1 MGCNASKQATG
12 GNIATDERATTNSN
26 NDKATALSPASNSK
40 AKSPRNN
47 QSNPITS
54 SLRRNKSQDDGKIY
68 QLLLNAQ
75 QNPAEAKTI
84 LPNNVSITSTNAS
97 YRHPSHHAT
106 PLHVAVKLLDSTA
119 TNVPAIIKSL
129 LKAFPNAI
137 FTKDDRG
144 NIPIYYVLTSQ
155 SGRWEARAIVLDLLV
170 GTDQTSFTTEYL
182 QRNNLKFGKENEW
195 SALYKA
201 IHSLSDDFD
210 GAGPTV
216 LYIQTLLAACNDT
229 SSVVA
234 KGNAS
239 DGDKPLSL
247 LYRRFTRQFDLAE
260 KFFSGDNSRPEVVEH
275 RQKYKTAAGNT
286 WKIIESLLQDG
297 LEADH
302 QEDDDEAPFRTVHCA
317 VQVETPPDLL
327 RYIVETNADDLGMA
341 DHTGRLPLH
350 YAAISKP
357 PGDKSRYPAFYTK
370 YVVDELLYKYPE
382 AASFKDND
390 GNYPLTLAVRSG
402 KHWIGGGLKSLYEA
416 YPEALE
422 QINLDTHDALRNA
435 LSLEESTGVTP
446 KDYKNSDIIQD
457 EHHDAIMLVQ
467 QKNVEVS
474 EVVTSLW
481 AHEEDPGVQMLGCMA
496 LSRMIENADGNPSQ
510 ILRIAMSAVPA
521 VVNAMKAHG
530 NEQIV
535 QEKACATL
543 QGLAVCDGRRE
554 VSFVASGAVA
564 AIVGAMQAHVS
575 DPAVQEQGCGA
586 LSQIMKYGGDDRAT
600 IVASVSGLTAIVN
613 AMAAHRGI
621 VAVQRNACIALKEM
635 TEFPHANL
643 PDLPR
648 SHLEPLLES
657 ARRQFPDECEPVAK
671 ILELRLSQ

>member
-12 GNIATDERATTNSN
+12 GNPVNNKGAATKNAT
-26 NDKATALSPASNSK
+26 LSPSSSSK
-40 AKSPRNN
+40 GKSPRNN
-47 QSNPITS
+47 SNG
-54 SLRRNKSQDDGKIY
+54 LRRSKSGDDGKIY
-68 QLLLNAQ
+68 QLLLNAH
-75 QNPAEAKTI
+75 QNPADANTI
-84 LPNNVSITSTNAS
+84 LPDNVPITPTNAS

-106 PLHVAVKLLDSTA
+106 PLHVAVKLLDTTA
-119 TNVPAIIKSL
+119 TNVPAVIKSL

-144 NIPIYYVLTSQ
+144 NIPLYYVLTSQ
-155 SGRWEARAIVLDLLV
+155 STRWEARAVVLDLLV
-170 GTDQTSFTTEYL
+170 GTDQTSFTTEFL
-182 QRNNLKFGKENEW
+182 QRNNLKFGKDNEW

-216 LYIQTLLAACNDT
+216 LYIQTLLAACENT
-229 SSVVA
+229 SAVVS

-275 RQKYKTAAGNT
+275 RRKYKTAAGNT

-297 LEADH
+297 LANDNNTKHGEE
-302 QEDDDEAPFRTVHCA
+302 EDDEDESPFRTVHCA

-327 RYIVETNADDLGMA
+327 RYIVETNAEDLGVA
-341 DHTGRLPLH
+341 DSAGRLPLH
-350 YAAISKP
+350 YAALSKP
-357 PGDKSRYPAFYTK
+357 PGDKTHYPAFYSK
-370 YVVDELLYKYPE
+370 YVVDELLYKYPD
-382 AASFKDND
+382 AASCKDKD

-402 KHWIGGGLKSLYEA
+402 KQWIGGGLKSLHEA
-416 YPEALE
+416 FPDALE
-422 QINLDTHDALRNA
+422 QINLDTHDTLRQA
-435 LSLEESTGVTP
+435 LSLEEANGASP
-446 KDYKNSDIIQD
+446 KEEKDMEIIRD

-467 QKNVEVS
+467 QKNVEIS

-481 AHEEDPGVQMLGCMA
+481 AHEEDPGVQMLGCVA
-496 LSRMIENADGNPSQ
+496 LSRMIGNAENNTNQ

-521 VVNAMKAHG
+521 VVNAMKAHP
-530 NEQIV
+530 NEVIV
-535 QEKACATL
+535 QEKACAAL

-586 LSQIMKYGGDDRAT
+586 LAQIMKYGGDERAT
-600 IVASVSGLTAIVN
+600 IVASVSGVTAIVN
-613 AMAAHRGI
+613 AMAAHPMI
-621 VAVQRNACIALKEM
+621 MAVQLSACTALKEL

-643 PDLPR
+643 PELPR

-657 ARRQFPDECEPVAK
+657 ARRQFPAECEPVVK
-671 ILELRLSQ
+671 IVELRLTQ